1 MVTYDQFKYHSYGEA
16 KNEIIRDISSIN
28 KKVQVLCTGLITSTK
43 DILTHKIK
51 MVVNMA
57 KHVTTEQIVQFWNLL
72 KFCLKY
78 LWWLH
83 FGTRIPDTT
92 ETVLSE
98 VQAHIDECILDAYA
112 TFRIHTVESKTNFI
126 LFTNALN
133 AYTEMS
139 LYFHIC
145 PELKELLYQKWRNE
159 NRQFVQH
166 KLPQQVKKQY
176 ETEIEQYTNYAKQE
190 YIDCLD
196 EQRWIA
202 R

>member
-1 MVTYDQFKYHSYGEA
+1 MGKA
-16 KNEIIRDISSIN
+16 KNQIQSDISSLN
-28 KKVQVLCTGLITSTK
+28 KKVKESCTSLITSTK
-43 DILTHKIK
+43 KILIHKMEI
-51 MVVNMA
+51 VFDMA
-57 KHVTTEQIVQFWNLL
+57 KHVTTEQIVKFWNLL

-83 FGTRIPDTT
+83 FDSNGIKCPDDTQK
-92 ETVLSE
+92 VLSE
-98 VQAHIDECILDAYA
+98 VQAQIDECILDAYA